1 MRRRVGS
8 EGLARLWR
16 CWRQSHATWHTCTPL
31 AACTAT
37 CALQHCTWHN
47 TSRPCDRCFT
57 QHVLVL
63 PVLQSS
69 AACACSGLATVTR
82 LCCCDC
88 CHIFSLEDRTHCSEV
103 DAELAC
109 RKPDNL
115 LYLLQSTKWRLLD
128 LGIVARIGANPSTTQ
143 HTSRHRRLCT
153 TRARYYNTYILQ
165 HSRALAL
172 SLCAARR
179 AAARPSTLHV
189 RYMECIDVH
198 VCCRCCALR
207 HCRAAWQWRAA
218 DRKLSLVGMSRIA
231 SVHAC
236 MKASICCAVQWF
248 HWSLEI
254 RKDKSAMQ

>member
-8 EGLARLWR
+8 EGLGRLWR

-143 HTSRHRRLCT
+143 HASRHRRLCT
-153 TRARYYNTYILQ
+153 TRAR
-165 HSRALAL
+165 A
-172 SLCAARR
+172 
-179 AAARPSTLHV
+179 
-189 RYMECIDVH
+189 
-198 VCCRCCALR
+198 
-207 HCRAAWQWRAA
+207 RAAWQWRAA

-248 HWSLEI
+248 HWNLEI